1 MPSLKIAK
9 ASNAAFSPNYLPVAL
24 FFGGTRGIGAG
35 MAQAF
40 ARATNGNSHIIILAR
55 SRQTADA
62 LIATFPKPT
71 ALGAKHEFIECDGTL
86 MKNVQRATDE
96 ILSRVDRINFIAMTL
111 AVMDKVGSD
120 FTEEGLEKKLT
131 TTFYARLKFVFNLL
145 PALEKAAA
153 DGQDATVYHVLGGG
167 KLGGHVDLNNL
178 GFKKPTSFMNMRAQI
193 PSYGNLVMERLA
205 AEHPNI
211 SWLNAYP
218 GFVDTGIWNGVQ
230 DSVVAKIIAV
240 ILNVIGPWIGYTSAD
255 SGEYMTYGMLST
267 SRKPG
272 IQYLG
277 EKGDITPPSFSPYTD
292 EEREKVWEHF
302 VSSVVSKS

>member
-1 MPSLKIAK
+1 MPSLEVAK

-35 MAQAF
+35 MARAF
-40 ARATNGNSHIIILAR
+40 ARATNGNCHIIILAR

-71 ALGAKHEFIECDGTL
+71 ALGAKREFIECDGTL

-111 AVMDKVGSD
+111 AVMEKVGSE

-167 KLGGHVDLNNL
+167 KLGRPVDLDNL
-178 GFKKPTSFMNMRAQI
+178 GFKKPTSFIKMRSQI

-205 AEHPNI
+205 AEHPSI

-218 GFVDTGIWNGVQ
+218 GFVDTGLCSYVQ
-230 DSVVAKIIAV
+230 DSVVAKIIAA
-240 ILNVIGPWIGYTSAD
+240 ILNFIGPWIGYTSAD
-255 SGEYMTYGMLST
+255 SGEFMTYGMLST
-267 SRKPG
+267 SRGPG
-272 IQYLG
+272 IQYIG
-277 EKGDITPPSFSPYTD
+277 EQGDVVSPSFSYTD

-302 VSSVVSKS
+302 VDLVVKKS